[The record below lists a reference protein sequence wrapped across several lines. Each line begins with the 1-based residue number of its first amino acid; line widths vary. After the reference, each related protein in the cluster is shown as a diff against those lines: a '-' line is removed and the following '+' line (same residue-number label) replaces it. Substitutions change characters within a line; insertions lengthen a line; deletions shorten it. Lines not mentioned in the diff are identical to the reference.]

1 MRPHYAWLLGA
12 LLCASALLNGHL
24 RGVSTV
30 HAAPAAS
37 PRQTARVPA
46 ADFIQSLQ
54 RELKRAG
61 YDPGDPDGKMG
72 PSTQRALQRF
82 QEAHGLSPTGKPDI
96 PTLTRL
102 LGQSL
107 RQ

>member
-1 MRPHYAWLLGA
+1 MRSPYAWLLGA
-12 LLCASALLNGHL
+12 LLCASALLNGHVP
-24 RGVSTV
+24 GVTIV

-37 PRQTARVPA
+37 RQTTRVPSL
-46 ADFIQSLQ
+46 DFIQSLQ

-72 PSTQRALQRF
+72 PSTQQALRRF